1 MYTRTLGVYCYC
13 PNAGCLLELLLILK
27 IGLLLFITIVGTI
40 ITLCTKEKYRIISY
54 YELNAH
60 AVFSIPTSNPPG
72 LSRIPPSPS
81 SFNLY
86 CRSFHPLLT
95 SPSPEPGYTA
105 IVSYMD

>member
-60 AVFSIPTSNPPG
+60 AIFLHSHKQ
-72 LSRIPPSPS
+72 PSWPFKNS
-81 SFNLY
+81 SLQF
-86 CRSFHPLLT
+86 
-95 SPSPEPGYTA
+95 
-105 IVSYMD
+105 